1 MTVGLVFVTT
11 IGLGGATRNTVRQ
24 AVDRDATTSN
34 GVAAREISRTATSEE
49 ARLSPKIDLLRVTL
63 ADLQQQVYGHDE
75 DVVEMSAALRQS
87 AEQLGLTLS
96 PPAVNDALVQ
106 SSGLVGL
113 EAFGGDWIGR
123 WGDLP
128 VEQRWEPVVAAPR
141 ELEVSGFVLKRV
153 QYAWVGDGF
162 GYNYEVTRAGSRA
175 LLGAVFHLEP
185 APSEVVA
192 YMTPHVGIAVA
203 TSKVVWLT
211 PQHVFFERVDPAGE
225 RYNISQYTWTG
236 APKEAELGWIY
247 ETCYHRPGAGSH
259 PRH

>member
-1 MTVGLVFVTT
+1 VPTRRPQPSPELSSDHNLSTGLRAAVRLFEELESSETLT
-11 IGLGGATRNTVRQ
+11 RFTEGLAPL
-24 AVDRDATTSN
+24 
-34 GVAAREISRTATSEE
+34 I
-49 ARLSPKIDLLRVTL
+49 
-63 ADLQQQVYGHDE
+63 
-75 DVVEMSAALRQS
+75 
-87 AEQLGLTLS
+87 AEQLGVALS
-96 PPAVNDALVQ
+96 APAVSAALLQ
-106 SSGLVGL
+106 SPGLVAL

-141 ELEVSGFVLKRV
+141 ELKVSGFVLQRV

-185 APSEVVA
+185 TPSEVVA
-192 YMTPHVGIAVA
+192 YLTPHVGIAVA
-203 TSKVVWLT
+203 PSKVVWLT
-211 PQHVFFERVDPAGE
+211 PEHVFFERVDPAGG

-247 ETCYHRPGAGSH
+247 ETCYHRPGVGSP
-259 PRH
+259 PRD